1 MLCDE
6 QMKTMYILV
15 LPWTATTTRDE
26 RNAMFGEI
34 VAFGMSRLLR
44 HRFRLSV
51 GRVVTNAL
59 IDKAML
65 GYGLNPNET

>member
-1 MLCDE
+1 MAAAAAAAAAAA
-6 QMKTMYILV
+6 V
-15 LPWTATTTRDE
+15 LNLPETTSRAT
-26 RNAMFGEI
+26 RNTLFGEI
-34 VAFGMSRLLR
+34 VGYGMSRLLR

-65 GYGLNPNET
+65 GYGFNPNDT